1 MFDLLG
7 QVVVITGASGN
18 LGQAVVGAFVDTGAK
33 LVLIDRST
41 GRMQALFPE
50 LAGSGEHFFAEGVN
64 LLDPEAVKG
73 TAQEAV
79 NRFGRID
86 VLVNAAGG
94 YRAGEPTHEMKLETW
109 DFLHDL
115 NGRTVLITAQAIVP
129 LMIEANFGKIISIS
143 ARPALKGRGYM
154 SAYSASKC
162 AVIRLTE
169 SMSAELKGENI
180 NVNCIIPGTIDTP
193 QNRGALPEAN
203 FDHWVTPEALAE
215 VILFLASSSARAIH
229 GAAIPVYGLS

>member
-1 MFDLLG
+1 MFDMKN
-7 QVVVITGASGN
+7 QVAVITGASGN
-18 LGQAVVGAFVDTGAK
+18 LGQAVVGTFVDAGAK

-41 GRMQALFPE
+41 GRMKALFPE
-50 LAGSGEHFFAEGVN
+50 LAGSDEHFFAEGVD
-64 LLDPEAVKG
+64 LLNPEDVKG
-73 TAQEAV
+73 AAQEAV

-86 VLVNAAGG
+86 ILVNAAGG

-129 LMIEANFGKIISIS
+129 HMIEANSGKIISIS
-143 ARPALKGRGYM
+143 ARPALKGGGYM

-162 AVIRLTE
+162 DVIRLTE
-169 SMSAELKGENI
+169 SMSAELKENNI

-193 QNRGALPEAN
+193 QNRAALPEAN
-203 FDHWVTPEALAE
+203 FEHWVAPEALAE
-215 VILFLASSSARAIH
+215 VILFLASSSARSIH